1 MPDKLKRYLDNNKKL
16 VSKWVIIKRFI
27 LLLLFF
33 LGGGGER
40 GMKNE
45 NEIKDENENKATYFY
60 AQGAQ

>member
-1 MPDKLKRYLDNNKKL
+1 MSYNKTL
-16 VSKWVIIKRFI
+16 YFVIII
-27 LLLLFF
+27 FF
-33 LGGGGER
+33 RGGGGGGER

>member
-1 MPDKLKRYLDNNKKL
+1 MSYNKTL
-16 VSKWVIIKRFI
+16 YFVIII
-27 LLLLFF
+27 FF
-33 LGGGGER
+33 RGGGGGER

>member
-1 MPDKLKRYLDNNKKL
+1 MSYNKTL
-16 VSKWVIIKRFI
+16 YFVIII
-27 LLLLFF
+27 FF
-33 LGGGGER
+33 RGGER